1 MRRTPGG
8 TRGRLRSLADAV
20 MGGASWVVVWLV
32 ALDAAAAPAKPAT
45 KLVHVADTRGLG
57 PGLTLWVADLYNTS
71 YWLYGLA
78 VVATMALMGVVLGYG
93 CDALM
98 SRLGIDLGRMQHHE

>member
-1 MRRTPGG
+1 MRTTPGALPE
-8 TRGRLRSLADAV
+8 RLRSLSRAV
-20 MGGASWVVVWLV
+20 VTCASGAAVWLV
-32 ALDAAAAPAKPAT
+32 AVECGAAPAKPAS
-45 KLVHVADTRGLG
+45 KLVHVADTRGLAQ
-57 PGLTLWVADLYNTS
+57 GLTRWIADLYNTS
-71 YWLYGLA
+71 YWLYGVV